1 MEKSLENKKN
11 IGLIADE
18 MGDLPEDMITANEVS
33 IVKFK
38 IDYGELE
45 SFPGNV
51 YQKIREGGKRG
62 LPSLLKTSQPSINDF
77 LKIFKEKLQNFEKV
91 ICVTFSSKISGA
103 YNSAVQAI
111 KFLPATDQKNI
122 YVLDSLQGS
131 GAEGLIILK
140 VAEMIKEAKLKFEEI
155 IEEIQKNLNNFRLVA
170 TYDKPK
176 WIEASGRLP
185 KFLPL
190 ALNQAEIRNIKPIF
204 TIKNGKLSIIGIK
217 KNINGLGQAIFEEFK
232 KQTTNITTKIKVAI
246 NHADNPEQ
254 AERLKGL
261 IKTLPNCEIA
271 YVNLACFTIGSH
283 TGPGTMIL
291 SWQQ

>member
-1 MEKSLENKKN
+1 MENSLENKKN

-18 MGDLPEDMITANEVS
+18 MGDLPEDMVMANEVS

-51 YQKIREGGKRG
+51 YQKIREGEKRG

-103 YNSAVQAI
+103 YNSAIQAI

-232 KQTTNITTKIKVAI
+232 KKL
-246 NHADNPEQ
+246 P
-254 AERLKGL
+254 
-261 IKTLPNCEIA
+261 TLPPK
-271 YVNLACFTIGSH
+271 SR
-283 TGPGTMIL
+283 
-291 SWQQ
+291 WQSTTPAIPNKQKD

>member
-1 MEKSLENKKN
+1 
-11 IGLIADE
+11 
-18 MGDLPEDMITANEVS
+18 
-33 IVKFK
+33 
-38 IDYGELE
+38 
-45 SFPGNV
+45 
-51 YQKIREGGKRG
+51 
-62 LPSLLKTSQPSINDF
+62 
-77 LKIFKEKLQNFEKV
+77 
-91 ICVTFSSKISGA
+91 
-103 YNSAVQAI
+103 
-111 KFLPATDQKNI
+111 
-122 YVLDSLQGS
+122 
-131 GAEGLIILK
+131 
-140 VAEMIKEAKLKFEEI
+140 MIKEAKLKFEEI

-217 KNINGLGQAIFEEFK
+217 RNINGLGQAIFEEFK

-261 IKTLPNCEIA
+261 IKTLPNCYIA
-271 YVNLACFTIGSH
+271 YVNLACCTIGSH